1 MVLGGGEKGFPP
13 QLSLVQLLSEQGGKG
28 EQGRQEREASV
39 LSAPAHSLQGQ
50 NMVMILK
57 KDTMSLVDPLDHSL
71 IHCQPII
78 NIRVWG
84 VGCNNGR

>member
-1 MVLGGGEKGFPP
+1 MEGAFRSHTVPRS
-13 QLSLVQLLSEQGGKG
+13 QSSSLL
-28 EQGRQEREASV
+28 
-39 LSAPAHSLQGQ
+39 PQGQ